1 MAKASLHVLISSRD
15 VVFGDE
21 GVIRASIHGAWTPD
35 TRVILDIY
43 SLDHPVHPEGHLGWW
58 RFAPTDS
65 SSELEFRLS
74 RQSGSIH
81 VRLNGVEPQDSW
93 LNTGLSSQRLAI
105 HVVLRSNA
113 TNALL
118 WEEQVPVFA
127 TAEELASFRAKFNRN
142 WATPRYALAP
152 YVFDA
157 SSTVHLVAPDIFQR
171 DAVGNLALD
180 VFRMLRQNG
189 IPTRLFAANA
199 DLAINDL
206 VEPRVLLASQVSP
219 SDHIIYFFSTAD
231 PLLMELTELPARK
244 TVYFH
249 GITDP
254 KKLRVFDPE
263 LAAAAAKALATLNLI
278 ERFDAVIANSRASA
292 AILAEAVEVPLEHI
306 AIVPPVLV
314 SPEGR
319 DAGERAGGV
328 DLLCVG
334 QLAPHKKIE
343 DVLRLFAEYVRM
355 VPHARCH
362 VVGRRRNPAYFDY
375 LRWVEKDELGL
386 PDGKVIWHGSVP
398 DDELRRL
405 YGSSGA
411 LVSMSEDEGFCLPVF
426 EAMGAGLPVLAHGVA
441 AVRETLGGAGLAF
454 GAKRFGHLARAV
466 VSLLEDNERQQA
478 LVERQYRRYADLR
491 AQMTGAQF
499 FQFVEPDWAGTIRD

>member
-1 MAKASLHVLISSRD
+1 MAKSSLHVLISSRD

-35 TRVILDIY
+35 IRVILDVY
-43 SLDHPVHPEGHLGWW
+43 SLDQPVHPEGHLGWW

-81 VRLNGVEPQDSW
+81 VQLNGTEPADSW
-93 LNTGLSSQRLAI
+93 INTGLSSTRLAI

-118 WEEQVPVFA
+118 CEEQVPAFA
-127 TAEELASFRAKFNRN
+127 TAEELLSFRATFNRD
-142 WATPRYALAP
+142 WATPQYALAP

-157 SSTVHLVAPDIFQR
+157 ASTVHLVAPDIFQR

-180 VFRMLRQNG
+180 VFRMFRQND
-189 IPTRLFAANA
+189 IPVRMFAANA
-199 DLAINDL
+199 DLPVNDL
-206 VEPRVLLASQVSP
+206 VEPRVSLAGQVSP

-231 PLLMELTELPARK
+231 PLLMELTELPGRK
-244 TVYFH
+244 TAYFH
-249 GITDP
+249 GVTDP

-263 LAAAAAKALATLNLI
+263 LAATAAKALASLNLL
-278 ERFDAVIANSRASA
+278 ERFDAMIANSRASA
-292 AILAEAVEVPLEHI
+292 AILADATEVPLAEI
-306 AIVPPVLV
+306 AIVPPVIMP
-314 SPEGR
+314 PEGR
-319 DAGERAGGV
+319 DPGERAAGR

-334 QLAPHKKIE
+334 QLAPHKKVE

-355 VPHARCH
+355 VPQARCH
-362 VVGRRRNPAYFDY
+362 IVGRRRNPAYFDY

-426 EAMGAGLPVLAHGVA
+426 EAMGAGLPVLAHGVP

-454 GAKRFGHLARAV
+454 GAKRFDHLARAV
-466 VSLLEDNERQQA
+466 ASLLEDDERKKA
-478 LVERQYRRYADLR
+478 LVERQHRRYSDLR

-499 FQFVEPDWAGTIRD
+499 FSFVQPDWAAAIRD